1 MDTVRFATIGTS
13 GICEQFCLAL
23 ADAPGAELVASYSR
37 DLARAR
43 EFGGRFG
50 ARLFFDDLTELASC
64 GEVDAV
70 YQEVDEAL
78 NAALA

>member
-1 MDTVRFATIGTS
+1 M
-13 GICEQFCLAL
+13 
-23 ADAPGAELVASYSR
+23 

-50 ARLFFDDLTELASC
+50 ARLFFDDLTELDSC

-78 NAALA
+78 NAVPQIVQEELDH